1 MTVPEY
7 PKIDTLFD
15 RDPVTHKVKETRIR
29 RPEFEI
35 PFTWTVTEKVDGT
48 NVRVSLE
55 RECSVCSG
63 PDPVSGDFFSCDT
76 ADAPHTGW
84 RVVFY
89 GRTAAAQMPTFL
101 LEYLQRTFTLEKM
114 TGLWRGKP
122 NCERCDGTGRE
133 DSGQPKWLSETAS
146 PFPYVCD
153 CVEPYPIAPHREG

>member
-89 GRTAAAQMPTFL
+89 GRTVAAQMPTFL
-101 LEYLQRTFTLEKM
+101 LDYLQRTFTLEKM
-114 TGLWRGKP
+114 KMLWRGSG
-122 NCERCDGTGRE
+122 EAE
-133 DSGQPKWLSETAS
+133 D
-146 PFPYVCD
+146 
-153 CVEPYPIAPHREG
+153 PIVLFREGYGAES